1 MNSAQHNLLAQ
12 VASMYYEQDMTQ
24 TEIGTQLGLSR
35 VKVYRLLKQARQEGV
50 VEIHVNWPVERSSGL
65 EQALI
70 ERFGLRETLVLN
82 ASNVPPNLQQ
92 LGELGAQYLTQ
103 ILEDGMTLAVCM
115 GRSTYAV
122 INAISPDFQAHIR
135 VAQATGS
142 IPFSLYQLDSSALAR
157 RLAEKLGG
165 EVLYL
170 SSPLT
175 ADSVDAATVM
185 RSQRDI
191 KHTLTVAG
199 QADVALLGI
208 GNLNP
213 QTSAVVQAGF
223 ITAEM
228 LTELIGNG
236 AVGDMAGQLFDQE
249 GHLHQSS
256 YNQRVISVSFEDLC
270 RIPTV
275 VAVAAGQDKV
285 NAIIGALKTC
295 IIKVLITDALTARA
309 VLKASGV

>member
-1 MNSAQHNLLAQ
+1 
-12 VASMYYEQDMTQ
+12 
-24 TEIGTQLGLSR
+24 
-35 VKVYRLLKQARQEGV
+35 VYRLLKQAREEGI
-50 VEIHVNWPVERSSGL
+50 VEIHINWPIERSAGL
-65 EQALI
+65 EQALV
-70 ERFGLRETLVLN
+70 ERFDLREALVLN
-82 ASNVPPNLQQ
+82 AGNTPSNLQQ

-142 IPFSLYQLDSSALAR
+142 IPFSMYQLDSSAMAR

-175 ADSVDAATVM
+175 ADSVDAAAVM

-191 KHTLTVAG
+191 NHTLTIAG

-213 QTSAVVQAGF
+213 QTSAVVRAGF

-228 LTELIGNG
+228 LSELIGSG

-249 GHLHQSS
+249 GHLHKSS

-275 VAVAAGQDKV
+275 VAVAAGEDKV

-309 VLKASGV
+309 ILKVSGV